1 MLDRLRSVSL
11 GMALLL
17 LPLYAHAQETLRVDV
32 NTASQGQL
40 EVVKHLG
47 PALAER
53 ILQARQQGPFRSYA
67 DLQQRVKGIGAAK
80 LAQLRAAGLNVN
92 EGTYLP
98 RSEPLSDQTK

>member
-1 MLDRLRSVSL
+1 MMARLRLLSL
-11 GMALLL
+11 SMALFLSWQ
-17 LPLYAHAQETLRVDV
+17 AQAQEALRVDV

-53 ILQARQQGPFRSYA
+53 ILQARQQGPFSSYA

-98 RSEPLSDQTK
+98 RSEVFSGQNK